1 MTDLT
6 LRLAERAHGQGS
18 AEHLRARMR
27 AGDLDHG
34 TVEFAAYVG
43 SEAAREVLG
52 WAVRSRHD
60 GHPDG
65 MWAGWPEWLA
75 GLPLER
81 LPVARREVRWVCGK
95 CSNDPANTAGG
106 VCCGCMSEPAYVA
119 VKLPGC
125 LAPVLAVA
133 EVVLLGCR
141 FCGGSGMRQHTITRR
156 ECGTCRESRLA
167 VTAARAYL
175 AEPTQE
181 RLRAWHRCDP
191 QDLPDWVPFA
201 FSQGRGETKR
211 DKVAAWA
218 RRRLTAAALALGHEC
233 PDCGVLGGSPDCDT
247 QQPTGADAVKA
258 ALLAWSEKEIL

>member
-1 MTDLT
+1 
-6 LRLAERAHGQGS
+6 
-18 AEHLRARMR
+18 MR
-27 AGDLDHG
+27 AGLRDHG
-34 TVEFAAYVG
+34 TVEFGCWCGVPAAQALYG
-43 SEAAREVLG
+43 GGEAIKVITTER
-52 WAVRSRHD
+52 
-60 GHPDG
+60 P
-65 MWAGWPEWLA
+65 WPEWLA

-81 LPVARREVRWVCGK
+81 LPAVRREV
-95 CSNDPANTAGG
+95 D
-106 VCCGCMSEPAYVA
+106 CGCPCPAHATAPCGCDCAIHVDTRT
-119 VKLPGC
+119 VEIPGC

-175 AEPTQE
+175 AEPTEE

-201 FSQGRGETKR
+201 FSQGQGEATR
-211 DKVAAWA
+211 DRVATCA
-218 RRRLTAAALALGHEC
+218 RRRLTAAAMALGCSGC

-247 QQPTGADAVKA
+247 RQPTGAGAVKA
-258 ALLAWSEKEIL
+258 ALLAWAEKEIG